1 MALKALIL
9 DYGNVLSQ
17 PQGDQWFEVMAA
29 EVGAPRDTFRAAYWR
44 HRLLYDT
51 GLPAR
56 EYWGRVLE
64 TLGAGSRGRDDGC
77 IIDRLIDA
85 DVASWTQYREQMWML
100 ARSFRDGGGRT
111 AFLSNGVPEAMARIR
126 EDRRLEAWFDTVVVS
141 CEVGIAKPDPAIYWL
156 CLSRIGRPPHDALF
170 VDDRPENL
178 EAAATLGIQTFHFT
192 GDDAVPP
199 LVELVRLL
207 SR

>member
-1 MALKALIL
+1 MALQALIL

-17 PQGDQWFEVMAA
+17 PQGEQWFEVMAA
-29 EVGAPRDTFRAAYWR
+29 EVGVPCDTFRAAYLR
-44 HRLLYDT
+44 HRLLYDR

-64 TLGAGSRGRDDGC
+64 TLGAGSLSWNDGR

-85 DVASWTQYREQMWML
+85 DVASWTQYREDMWML

-111 AFLSNGVPEAMARIR
+111 AFLSNGVPEAMVRIR
-126 EDRRLEAWFDTVVVS
+126 ADRPLEAWFDTVVVS
-141 CEVGIAKPDPAIYWL
+141 CEVGIAKPDPAIYRL
-156 CLSRIGRPPHDALF
+156 CLSRIGTRPHDALF

-178 EAAATLGIQTFHFT
+178 EAATWLGLQTFHFT
-192 GDDAVPP
+192 GDEAVTR
-199 LVELVRLL
+199 LVELVRPL